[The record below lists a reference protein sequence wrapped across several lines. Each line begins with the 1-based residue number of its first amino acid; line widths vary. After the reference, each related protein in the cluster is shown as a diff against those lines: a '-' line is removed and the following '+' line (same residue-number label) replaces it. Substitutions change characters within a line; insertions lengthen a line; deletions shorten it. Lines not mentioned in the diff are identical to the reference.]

1 MKILKIFPFT
11 RANRL
16 SSKSPRKG
24 FMTTHTRQYEDVVIP
39 AGTPMKKVVG
49 KRGQELRDRMS
60 KFVSEDMR
68 HQDYEV
74 FVVGKGE
81 YVMLGAGD
89 YKPWNW
95 ASYCFELVKRQ
106 LLKLAGG

>member
-1 MKILKIFPFT
+1 
-11 RANRL
+11 
-16 SSKSPRKG
+16 
-24 FMTTHTRQYEDVVIP
+24 
-39 AGTPMKKVVG
+39 MKKVVG
-49 KRGQELRDRMS
+49 KRGQELRDRMF

-89 YKPWNW
+89 YKPWNRT
-95 ASYCFELVKRQ
+95 SFCFELAKRTLQ
-106 LLKLAGG
+106 GLFRL